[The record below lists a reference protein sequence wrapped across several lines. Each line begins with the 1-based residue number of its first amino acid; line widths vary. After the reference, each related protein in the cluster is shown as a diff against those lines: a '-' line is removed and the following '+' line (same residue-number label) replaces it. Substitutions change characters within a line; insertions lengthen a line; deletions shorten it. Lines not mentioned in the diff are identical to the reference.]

1 MAYQTFTLKCPL
13 HVSAIATL
21 YYFSYTPDFVSRWD
35 EHDFWELIYVD
46 HGTTIIQTE
55 NGIFPLE
62 TGQVVLHRPNVRHR
76 LQCDGT
82 HNANVFIASFV
93 CRSPI
98 MRHFGNGPLT
108 LPPAARSLI
117 ISLIECGAQTFNCRK
132 SVIPLENAPLAG
144 QQMVRNYLEIL
155 LIHLLRVAEHQES
168 AADNPSLLESAPLPA
183 DKIMAYLNDHVYERV
198 TIEQLCE
205 VFHYQKSR
213 LCALFK
219 KQTGKT
225 IITYFT
231 ERKIETAKEL
241 MRQGKSMGQIATLL
255 QFDTPQYFSR
265 IFRTYTGLSPRA
277 YRSTLMFD
285 VNHRVK
291 KRQLNTPKTQENGP
305 DFSVNKKI

>member
-1 MAYQTFTLKCPL
+1 MAYQPHTLKCPL

-35 EHDFWELIYVD
+35 EHNFWELIYVD
-46 HGTTIIQTE
+46 HGKTIIQTQQDT
-55 NGIFPLE
+55 FPLE
-62 TGQVVLHRPNVRHR
+62 AGQVVLHRPNIRHR

-82 HNANVFIASFV
+82 HTANVFIVSFV

-98 MRHFGNGPLT
+98 MRQFGEQPFL
-108 LPPAARSLI
+108 LPREIRPLI
-117 ISLIECGAQTFNCRK
+117 ISLIDAGLKTFNCRK
-132 SVIPLENAPLAG
+132 SIVPLDGAPLGG
-144 QQMVRNYLEIL
+144 QQLVRNYLEMI
-155 LIHLLRVAEHQES
+155 LIHLLRATENQNDTALQATQS
-168 AADNPSLLESAPLPA
+168 NATTLPA
-183 DKIMAYLNDHVYERV
+183 DQITAYLDEHIYERV

-231 ERKIETAKEL
+231 ERKIEAAKEL
-241 MRQGKSMGQIATLL
+241 MRQGKSMGQIATML

-265 IFRTYTGLSPRA
+265 IFRSYTGLSPRA

-285 VNHRVK
+285 VNNHVK
-291 KRQLNTPKTQENGP
+291 KRQLNTPKTQEN
-305 DFSVNKKI
+305 